1 MPVCSC
7 QIGAGAEMAGTVPE
21 TVLKKRKRD
30 EEWATK
36 KAAQQADAKKKA
48 KESRKEIFKRAEQYV
63 KEYRAKVCTRVAL
76 CGARRHPLCVQS
88 LQRAAK
94 RCSVCSKVQCTCA
107 EAWLFAAFS
116 SEWSPGLHLDWLLLV
131 LMGLCA
137 RSGGRHYPP
146 EAGGEGQERLLCRAG
161 GQGRVCGPHPRN
173 QRHAPEDAKDL
184 AAAAAAADPQ
194 RRVCAGARAWRPRSA
209 AAVP

>member
-63 KEYRAKVCTRVAL
+63 KEYRAKVCTRDAH
-76 CGARRHPLCVQS
+76 CG
-88 LQRAAK
+88 
-94 RCSVCSKVQCTCA
+94 
-107 EAWLFAAFS
+107 
-116 SEWSPGLHLDWLLLV
+116 
-131 LMGLCA
+131 
-137 RSGGRHYPP
+137 
-146 EAGGEGQERLLCRAG
+146 
-161 GQGRVCGPHPRN
+161 
-173 QRHAPEDAKDL
+173 
-184 AAAAAAADPQ
+184 AAAARALRAEPAARCEALQ
-194 RRVCAGARAWRPRSA
+194 CLY
-209 AAVP
+209 

>member
-94 RCSVCSKVQCTCA
+94 RCSVCTKCSALALKPGSLQLVAASGVLGCTWTGC
-107 EAWLFAAFS
+107 S
-116 SEWSPGLHLDWLLLV
+116 
-131 LMGLCA
+131 LC
-137 RSGGRHYPP
+137 
-146 EAGGEGQERLLCRAG
+146 
-161 GQGRVCGPHPRN
+161 
-173 QRHAPEDAKDL
+173 
-184 AAAAAAADPQ
+184 
-194 RRVCAGARAWRPRSA
+194 
-209 AAVP
+209 